1 MSFGGRLCHPF
12 HWSKRDPTIVQVAG
26 AARVSAETSDS
37 DRALG
42 L

>member
-1 MSFGGRLCHPF
+1 MSLGGRLCHPF
-12 HWSKRDPTIVQVAG
+12 HWSQRDPAIIEVAG
-26 AARVSAETSDS
+26 AARVSAETLDS